1 MAYYTIKSRLGNN
14 LYLSVDAG
22 RTSVS
27 LKTGVASANQQWR
40 CSGLQDN
47 VEIYSGSLGIYA
59 INAKTNTWICDV
71 TKSNPDTFVNFIPYG
86 KYYMIQLASDTN
98 RYLTAGGSSNGAKVS
113 WTKTSSGDSVCWDV
127 QETELIVPPRSH
139 TIQMP
144 SGRNCNWNQYYT
156 EIADAIGDGG
166 RYACTITTALDL
178 MNFYGPDS
186 YTIIQA
192 KVGWRPS
199 EGIVWGTAW
208 PGDFRTG
215 DKFTSLAQ
223 PEFFALIRSE
233 ISQGRPVIVN
243 IGTKN
248 SDSHTVMCYGYKN
261 GGADYSDFSVM
272 DPAGLGKSDANNP
285 NGQMRTLWQAM
296 DYSNHTEGIWSMY
309 FTYSKA

>member
-144 SGRNCNWNQYYT
+144 SGRNCNWNQYYSPIVSALKS
-156 EIADAIGDGG
+156 EKG
-166 RYACTITTALDL
+166 CTIVTALDL
-178 MNFYGPDS
+178 MNFYGPKS
-186 YTIIQA
+186 YTIDDA
-192 KVGWRPS
+192 VVGWDPNK
-199 EGIVWGTAW
+199 GITWGTAW
-208 PGDFRTG
+208 PGNFRVG
-215 DKFTSLAQ
+215 AKFEGLAK
-223 PEFFALIRSE
+223 PEFLALIRSE

-243 IGTKN
+243 VGTDN
-248 SDSHTVMCYGYKN
+248 SHSHTVMCYGYTN
-261 GGADYSDFSVM
+261 LNSDYSDFLVM
-272 DPAGLGKSDANNP
+272 DPAGTGSSGANNP

-296 DYSNHTEGIWSMY
+296 DYSHRTDGIWSMF

>member
-1 MAYYTIKSRLGNN
+1 MEEIIMAYYTIKSRLGNN

-40 CSGLQDN
+40 CSGLRHN
-47 VEIYSGSLGIYA
+47 VEVYSGSL
-59 INAKTNTWICDV
+59 
-71 TKSNPDTFVNFIPYG
+71 
-86 KYYMIQLASDTN
+86 
-98 RYLTAGGSSNGAKVS
+98 
-113 WTKTSSGDSVCWDV
+113 
-127 QETELIVPPRSH
+127 

-243 IGTKN
+243 VGTDN
-248 SDSHTVMCYGYKN
+248 SHSHTVMCYGYTN
-261 GGADYSDFSVM
+261 LNSDYSDFLVM
-272 DPAGLGKSDANNP
+272 DPAGTGSSGANNP
-285 NGQMRTLWQAM
+285 NGQMSTLWQAM
-296 DYSNHTEGIWSMY
+296 DYSHRTDGIWSMF